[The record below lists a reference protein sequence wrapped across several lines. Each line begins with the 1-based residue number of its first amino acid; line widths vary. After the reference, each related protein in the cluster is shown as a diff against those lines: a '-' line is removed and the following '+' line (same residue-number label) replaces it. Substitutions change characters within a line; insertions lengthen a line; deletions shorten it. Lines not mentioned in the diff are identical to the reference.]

1 MLKRNHNQHLLNLET
16 NSPLRTRSGKIR
28 KILSEDD
35 INFNQTPKSSLLIR
49 SQSIDTLLS
58 EEFDKTLLLDDNQF
72 NDKTFCIEDNVE
84 KNLDLDQSVSDLNLN
99 DFEVAAFNPID
110 NIDLDHSVLD
120 YNDFDA
126 FNPIDNFE
134 YIDIDYNKIDRRKLL
149 ITSTQ
154 QNKPKLCENGYFYT
168 IEKSNKKAI
177 IWRCE
182 RTGNKTTP
190 KCPGRA
196 YTIGYCQPVNVTIG
210 HNHELDLVQEEVN
223 FYLTKIIHRAKITN
237 DEPKSIIKTCLVG
250 ISKEAAKSITRANAL
265 TQRIIRTRQKKV
277 DYGPNPSTIHEIDIP
292 VSLRTSF
299 RN

>member
-1 MLKRNHNQHLLNLET
+1 MLKRNHNQHLLNVDI

-35 INFNQTPKSSLLIR
+35 INFNQTPKSPLLIR

-72 NDKTFCIEDNVE
+72 NYKTFCIEDNVE
-84 KNLDLDQSVSDLNLN
+84 KNLDLEQSVSDLNLN
-99 DFEVAAFNPID
+99 DFEVA
-110 NIDLDHSVLD
+110 
-120 YNDFDA
+120 A

-177 IWRCE
+177 IWRCD

-196 YTIGYCQPVNVTIG
+196 YTIGYCQPVNVTIE

-237 DEPKSIIKTCLVG
+237 DEPRSIIKGKL
-250 ISKEAAKSITRANAL
+250 SK
-265 TQRIIRTRQKKV
+265 
-277 DYGPNPSTIHEIDIP
+277 
-292 VSLRTSF
+292 
-299 RN
+299 